1 MSSMIGISTVARCT
15 GAVLFALV
23 VVNTASAQMLP
34 PGASQ
39 FNPPPLSPP
48 PPPKIEVP
56 VVPQMDAPPSQ
67 PTVAPSERASFGD
80 RINSCLDDAAAA
92 GLGPSERAAYSRSC
106 ANR

>member
-1 MSSMIGISTVARCT
+1 M
-15 GAVLFALV
+15 ALV

-39 FNPPPLSPP
+39 FNPPPLPPP

-67 PTVAPSERASFGD
+67 PTVQPSERGSFGD
-80 RINSCLDDAAAA
+80 RISTCLDEGAAA
-92 GLGPSERAAYSRSC
+92 GLGPGERAAYSRSC